1 MQVTAG
7 TLHWTRNVEVSVQF
21 RVFGATC
28 LIAPSVPLLS
38 WGLGKLPEGGW
49 MLLLL
54 QDVMCVFIGRQGTT
68 DGSRAL
74 LCSECPSLQRGLPVG
89 HVVNHSL
96 EGLEQKGQPVIMG
109 PGAACLLE
117 VGLPWAENAGVSDGT
132 TTVLCTVLHL
142 GLPWSLWL
150 ARKTTQDLGLNSFRF
165 LFFMLANHPDILA

>member
-1 MQVTAG
+1 MVPELCFA
-7 TLHWTRNVEVSVQF
+7 L
-21 RVFGATC
+21 
-28 LIAPSVPLLS
+28 SVPHCRGGSL
-38 WGLGKLPEGGW
+38 WGMW
-49 MLLLL
+49 S
-54 QDVMCVFIGRQGTT
+54 T
-68 DGSRAL
+68 
-74 LCSECPSLQRGLPVG
+74 
-89 HVVNHSL
+89 HSL

-165 LFFMLANHPDILA
+165 LFFVLANHPDILA